1 MGKFSNIDIDKQ
13 RVIEECDKL
22 REEVEG
28 VGLSD
33 GLLQVVELAFD
44 RGVQSALEAVREE
57 ISHV

>member
-57 ISHV
+57 ISNV